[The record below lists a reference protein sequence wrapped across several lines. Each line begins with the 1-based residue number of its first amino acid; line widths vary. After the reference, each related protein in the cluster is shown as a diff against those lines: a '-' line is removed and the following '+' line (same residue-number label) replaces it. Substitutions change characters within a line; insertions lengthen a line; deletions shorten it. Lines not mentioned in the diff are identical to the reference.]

1 MNNGY
6 VAVIDSGIG
15 GFSVLSEMLKIMPNE
30 NYIYFG
36 DNQNAPY
43 GNRTNSDLFS
53 ITMQNL
59 MYLHTFN
66 IKAIVFGCNTI
77 STNLLS
83 KVAYYFP
90 DTAFFGVYPPVEMNL
105 LHGRKV
111 LMLCTNNTAKKFN
124 ETKDFTILALNDLAL
139 DVEKN
144 MFNLDRVSVE
154 KHIYQ
159 GIEARDFRLKE
170 LLTTKEHLLTTK
182 KLKMIFDHH
191 LRYFD
196 VVILGCT
203 HYFFVKNKI
212 FNHFR
217 PQLTIGGETLTAKRV
232 KTYLENSNSL
242 VKTKRKQ
249 VLFLGACKDLNKAF
263 FEKSIFIK

>member
-90 DTAFFGVYPPVEMNL
+90 DTAFFWGISTRRNEFATRQKGFNA
-105 LHGRKV
+105 LHQQYCKKV
-111 LMLCTNNTAKKFN
+111 
-124 ETKDFTILALNDLAL
+124 
-139 DVEKN
+139 
-144 MFNLDRVSVE
+144 
-154 KHIYQ
+154 
-159 GIEARDFRLKE
+159 
-170 LLTTKEHLLTTK
+170 
-182 KLKMIFDHH
+182 
-191 LRYFD
+191 
-196 VVILGCT
+196 
-203 HYFFVKNKI
+203 
-212 FNHFR
+212 
-217 PQLTIGGETLTAKRV
+217 
-232 KTYLENSNSL
+232 
-242 VKTKRKQ
+242 
-249 VLFLGACKDLNKAF
+249 
-263 FEKSIFIK
+263 